1 MIDLIL
7 DTESFEQKC
16 VILKGLFRSDRLKQK
31 IVTIGIDQY
40 LSKSAMYGHIFLK
53 TIKILYISAGKIYD
67 QRKYKAIIEA
77 AMVSTPDIFT
87 DSSPMS
93 PGPPM
98 IVKKTSARKSLHL
111 FIEVLDIKNKNSV
124 LWL

>member
-1 MIDLIL
+1 
-7 DTESFEQKC
+7 
-16 VILKGLFRSDRLKQK
+16 
-31 IVTIGIDQY
+31 
-40 LSKSAMYGHIFLK
+40 MYGHIFLK